1 MINSYSSESK
11 DDVFVFCS
19 SLSLFSLLFQGHFKF
34 QNNIRPHL
42 RKVLITVMSLGLN
55 KATTKTKV
63 EKQKLIDN
71 RRQLHVLFL
80 PKVLILL

>member
-1 MINSYSSESK
+1 MIFLSSVYLSFSFFLNYFRVILNAKIIYYHIYENS
-11 DDVFVFCS
+11 
-19 SLSLFSLLFQGHFKF
+19 GHCHVIKA
-34 QNNIRPHL
+34 
-42 RKVLITVMSLGLN
+42 N

>member
-1 MINSYSSESK
+1 MTNSYSSESK
-11 DDVFVFCS
+11 DDLFVFCS
-19 SLSLFSLLFQGHFKF
+19 SLSLFSLLFKGHFKF
-34 QNNIRPHL
+34 QNHILTHL

-71 RRQLHVLFL
+71 R
-80 PKVLILL
+80 